1 MNDPPPL
8 PATPEAQARQR
19 IDAQL
24 QAAGWAVQDRTT
36 INLIAGP
43 GVAVRELPTA
53 GGEADYGLFLGQEL
67 VGVVEAKKVG
77 ATLGGVEAQT
87 LSYAS
92 ETLPG
97 LQVPIRPLPFRYE
110 STGVET
116 FFTNGLDPDA
126 TARRVFSFHRPET
139 LGAWLRAEVLRRAGK
154 ADAPAAPTLKG
165 RMRLAQELNRAG
177 MWPAQILAVQNL
189 EASIREGR
197 LRALIQMATGGGK
210 TFTAITAGYRLITQG
225 GALRVLFL
233 VDRANLGR
241 QALKEFQAYSTP
253 DDGRKFTEL
262 YNVVNLQSN
271 RIDPVNKVVITTI
284 QRLYSILKG
293 EPEFD
298 AALEEESAFD
308 GHGAALVRAA
318 QPVVYNAQIP
328 PDFFDVIVVDE
339 CHRSIYSLWSQV
351 LDYFDATIIGLS
363 ATPGGHTYAYFRKNV
378 VSEYRHE
385 EAVRDKVNVPFWVY
399 QIRTQ
404 VGDQGATVKAG
415 PGLGV
420 YKRNRL
426 TREERWEAL
435 EEDLTYSETALD
447 RSVVAPDQ
455 IRTVLRTIRQ
465 KLFTEIFPGRTEI
478 PKLLFFA
485 KSDSHAED
493 ILRILREEWSLS
505 NEQAVKITYKAELDG
520 EGKVAPSRRPE
531 QLIKEFANR
540 YNPRVAVTVDM
551 IATGTDIKPLEGV
564 VFLRMV
570 RSKALFEQM
579 KGRAVRVM
587 ADADFQAISPDGGS
601 KTQFVLIDCVG
612 AMEAVKAD
620 PPLDRDPSVPFE
632 KLLELVRMGNREEE
646 VLSAL
651 AGRLDRIDRRLTA
664 DQRGQLAAVP
674 DAPPLRD
681 LVGHVLDRLDPDREV
696 QRARELF
703 AVPAM
708 GVPSEEQRQEA
719 RRQLLDEAAQ
729 PIASN
734 PRLCEALLSVRQAQD
749 ITVDV
754 LTADKV
760 TFAGPRPDLNLDY
773 GNAAEELTSAFE
785 SYCRENRD
793 QLDALSVLYAKPYRQ
808 RITRAKLMEL
818 AQAIQRPPRQWTS
831 EALWQ
836 AYEQVEAN
844 RVKGASKGKHLTDL
858 ISLARH
864 ALGVEEQLVS
874 FQDQAAERF
883 AGWLA
888 QQANRGRSFSEEQLR
903 WLELIRDQIVV
914 DLEVRMEDLDE
925 PPFAQ
930 QGGLGKV
937 YALFGEEL
945 GAIVAELNEVVA
957 A

>member
-1 MNDPPPL
+1 MPD
-8 PATPEAQARQR
+8 AASKPEAQARQQ
-19 IDAQL
+19 IDVLLKAS
-24 QAAGWAVQDRTT
+24 GWAVQDRSAV
-36 INLIAGP
+36 NLSAAA
-43 GVAVRELPTA
+43 GVALRELPTK
-53 GGEADYGLFLGQEL
+53 GGEADYGLFLGQVL

-87 LSYAS
+87 LAYAK

-97 LQVPIRPLPFRYE
+97 LQVPIQPLPFRYE

-139 LGAWLRAEVLRRAGK
+139 LGAWLGAEVLRRSGK
-154 ADAPAAPTLKG
+154 ADAPLAPTLKG
-165 RMRLAQELNRAG
+165 RMRLAQQLNRAG
-177 MWPAQILAVQNL
+177 MWPAQIRAVENL
-189 EASIREGR
+189 EASICDGR

-210 TFTAITAGYRLITQG
+210 TFTAISGSYRLITQG
-225 GALRVLFL
+225 GARRVLFL
-233 VDRANLGR
+233 VDRSNLGR
-241 QALKEFQAYSTP
+241 QALKEFQAYTTP
-253 DDGRKFTEL
+253 DDGRKFHEL
-262 YNVVNLQSN
+262 YNVAKLSSN

-298 AALEEESAFD
+298 ASLEEESAFD
-308 GHGAALVRAA
+308 GHGSALVRGP

-328 PDFFDVIVVDE
+328 PEFFDVIVVDE

-351 LDYFDATIIGLS
+351 LDYFDASIIGLT
-363 ATPGGHTYAYFRKNV
+363 ATPGGHTYAYFQQNV

-399 QIRTQ
+399 QIRTK
-404 VGDQGATVKAG
+404 VGEQGATVRAG

-426 TREERWEAL
+426 TRAERWEAL
-435 EEDLTYSETALD
+435 EQDLTYAPTELD
-447 RSVVAPDQ
+447 RSVVAPNQ

-465 KLFTEIFPGRTEI
+465 KLFTELFPGRSEV

-505 NEQAVKITYKAELDG
+505 NEQAVKITYKAEVGEDG
-520 EGKVAPSRRPE
+520 SVAPSRRSE
-531 QLIKEFANR
+531 QLIKDFANA

-579 KGRAVRVM
+579 KGRGVRVV

-601 KTQFVLIDCVG
+601 KTEFVVIDCVG
-612 AMEAVKAD
+612 VMEGVKAD
-620 PPLDRDPSVPFE
+620 PPLDRDPSVPFR
-632 KLLELVRMGNREEE
+632 KLLELVRMGNRDED

-651 AGRLDRIDRRLTA
+651 ASRLDRMERRLTPEQQA
-664 DQRGQLAAVP
+664 ELAAVP
-674 DAPPLRD
+674 NAMPLRD
-681 LVGHVLDRLDPDREV
+681 LVAHMLDRLDPDLEV
-696 QRARELF
+696 ERARELF
-703 AVPAM
+703 AVPATEATT
-708 GVPSEEQRQEA
+708 EEQRQQA
-719 RRQLLDEAAQ
+719 CMQLLDEAAQ
-729 PIASN
+729 PLASN
-734 PRLCEALLSVRQAQD
+734 PQHCQALITVRQAQE

-754 LTADKV
+754 LTADQV
-760 TFAGPRPDLNLDY
+760 TFAGARPDQNLNY
-773 GNAAEELTSAFE
+773 ETAAENLTSEFE
-785 SYCRENRD
+785 AYCRDNRD

-808 RITRAKLMEL
+808 RITRAKLVEL
-818 AQAIQRPPRQWTS
+818 AEAIQRPPRQWTT
-831 EALWQ
+831 EVLWQ
-836 AYEQVEAN
+836 AYEQVKAN

-858 ISLARH
+858 ICLARH

-874 FQDQAAERF
+874 FQDQAAERY

-888 QQANRGRSFSEEQLR
+888 QQANRGRFFSEEQLG

-937 YALFGEEL
+937 YQLFGEEL
-945 GAIVAELNEVVA
+945 GSIVQELNEVVA

>member
-1 MNDPPPL
+1 MSP
-8 PATPEAQARQR
+8 PATQTEAHARRR
-19 IDAQL
+19 IDALLEQ
-24 QAAGWAVQDRTT
+24 AGWVVQDRSA
-36 INLIAGP
+36 IHLGAGP

-87 LSYAS
+87 LAYAS

-97 LQVPIRPLPFRYE
+97 LQVPVEPLPFRYE

-116 FFTNGLDPDA
+116 FFTNGLDPDP

-139 LGAWLRAEVLRRAGK
+139 LGEWLRAEVMRRAGQ
-154 ADAPAAPTLKG
+154 AGAPAAPTLKG
-165 RMRLAQELNRAG
+165 RMRLAGELNRAG
-177 MWPAQILAVQNL
+177 MWPAQIRAVENL
-189 EASIREGR
+189 EASICEGR

-210 TFTAITAGYRLITQG
+210 TFTAISGSYRLITRG
-225 GALRVLFL
+225 GARRVLFL
-233 VDRANLGR
+233 VDRSNLGR
-241 QALKEFQAYSTP
+241 QALKEFQAYATP
-253 DDGRKFTEL
+253 DDGRKFNEL
-262 YNVVNLQSN
+262 YNVVNLSSN
-271 RIDPVNKVVITTI
+271 QIEPVNKVVITTI

-293 EPEFD
+293 EPDFD

-308 GHGAALVRAA
+308 GHGAALVSGP
-318 QPVVYNAQIP
+318 QPVVYNPQIP

-351 LDYFDATIIGLS
+351 LDYFDATIIGLT
-363 ATPGGHTYAYFRKNV
+363 ATPGGHTYAYFQQNV

-399 QIRTQ
+399 QVRTQ

-420 YKRNRL
+420 YKRNRQ
-426 TREERWEAL
+426 TRQERWQAL
-435 EEDLTYSETALD
+435 EEDLIYNETALD
-447 RSVVAPDQ
+447 RSVVVPDQ

-465 KLFTEIFPGRTEI
+465 KLFTEIFPGRSEI

-505 NEQAVKITYKAELDG
+505 NEQAVKITYKAEQDPTG
-520 EGKVAPSRRPE
+520 RVAPSRRPE
-531 QLIKEFANR
+531 QLIKDFANS

-587 ADADFQAISPDGGS
+587 ADADFQAISPGGGS
-601 KTQFVLIDCVG
+601 KTQFVVIDCVG
-612 AMEAVKAD
+612 VMEEVKAD
-620 PPLDRDPSVPFE
+620 PPLDRDPNVTFQ

-651 AGRLDRIDRRLTA
+651 ASRLDRMDRRLTP
-664 DQRGQLAAVP
+664 DQQSQLASVP
-674 DAPPLRD
+674 EAPPLRE
-681 LVGHVLDRLDPDREV
+681 LVAHVLDRLDPDQEV

-708 GVPSEEQRQEA
+708 GLPSEEQREAA

-729 PIASN
+729 PLASN
-734 PRLCEALLSVRQAQD
+734 PLLCEALLTVRQAQE

-754 LTADKV
+754 LTSDRV
-760 TFAGPRPDLNLDY
+760 TFAGARPDQNLNY
-773 GNAAEELTSAFE
+773 ATPAEELTSAFE
-785 SYCRENRD
+785 TYCRENRD

-808 RITRAKLMEL
+808 RITRAKLVEL
-818 AQAIQRPPRQWTS
+818 AQAIQRPPRQWTT

-864 ALGVEEQLVS
+864 ALGVEEELVS

-888 QQANRGRSFSEEQLR
+888 QQTNRGRVFSDEQLR

-930 QGGLGKV
+930 RGGLGKV
-937 YALFGEEL
+937 YQLFGEEL
-945 GAIVAELNEVVA
+945 GTIVAELNEVVA

>member
-1 MNDPPPL
+1 MPD
-8 PATPEAQARQR
+8 AASQPEAQARRR
-19 IDAQL
+19 IDAL
-24 QAAGWAVQDRTT
+24 LEASGWAVQDRSAV
-36 INLIAGP
+36 NLSTGA
-43 GVAVRELPTA
+43 GVALRELPTA
-53 GGEADYGLFLGQEL
+53 SGEADYGLFLGNEL

-77 ATLGGVEAQT
+77 DTLGGVEAQT
-87 LSYAS
+87 LAYAS

-97 LQVPIRPLPFRYE
+97 LQVPIQPLPFRYE

-116 FFTNGLDPDA
+116 FFTNGLDPDP

-139 LGAWLRAEVLRRAGK
+139 LGAWLAAEVRRRSGK
-154 ADAPAAPTLKG
+154 ADAPTAPTLKG
-165 RMRLAQELNRAG
+165 RMRLAQQLNRAG
-177 MWPAQILAVQNL
+177 MWPAQIRAVENL
-189 EASIREGR
+189 EASIRDGR

-210 TFTAITAGYRLITQG
+210 TFTAISAGYRLITQG
-225 GALRVLFL
+225 GARRVLFL
-233 VDRANLGR
+233 VDRSNLGR
-241 QALKEFQAYSTP
+241 QALKEFQAYSAP
-253 DDGRKFTEL
+253 DDGRKFHEL
-262 YNVVNLQSN
+262 YNVVHLSNN

-308 GHGAALVRAA
+308 GHGAALVLGP

-328 PDFFDVIVVDE
+328 PEFFDVIVVDE

-351 LDYFDATIIGLS
+351 IDYFDASILGLT
-363 ATPGGHTYAYFRKNV
+363 ATPGGHTYAYFHQNV

-399 QIRTQ
+399 QIRTE
-404 VGDQGATVKAG
+404 VGERGATVKAS

-420 YKRNRL
+420 IKRNRL

-435 EEDLTYSETALD
+435 EDDLTYSQTALD

-465 KLFTEIFPGRTEI
+465 KLFTEIFPGRSEI

-493 ILRILREEWSLS
+493 ILRILRQEWSLS
-505 NEQAVKITYKAELDG
+505 NEQAVKITYKAEVDG
-520 EGKVAPSRRPE
+520 NGPTAPSRRPE
-531 QLIKEFANR
+531 QLIRDFANA

-579 KGRAVRVM
+579 KGRGVRVM

-601 KTQFVLIDCVG
+601 KTEFVVIDCVG
-612 AMEAVKAD
+612 VMQVVKAD
-620 PPLDRDPSVPFE
+620 PPLDGDPSMPFR
-632 KLLELVRMGNREEE
+632 KLLELVRMGNRDED

-651 AGRLDRIDRRLTA
+651 ASRLDRMERRLTPEQHA
-664 DQRGQLAAVP
+664 ELAAVP
-674 DAPPLRD
+674 EAPLLRKLVVYMLDQLNHD
-681 LVGHVLDRLDPDREV
+681 LAE

-703 AVPAM
+703 AVPATDS
-708 GVPSEEQRQEA
+708 PNEEQRQQV
-719 RRQLLDEAAQ
+719 RKQLLDEAAE
-729 PIASN
+729 PLASN
-734 PRLCEALLSVRQAQD
+734 PPLCEALLRIRQAQE

-754 LTADKV
+754 LTADKL
-760 TFAGPRPDLNLDY
+760 TFAGARPDQNLNY
-773 GNAAEELTSAFE
+773 ETAAGHLTSEFE
-785 SYCRENRD
+785 AYCRENRD

-808 RITRAKLMEL
+808 RITRVKLMEL
-818 AQAIQRPPRQWTS
+818 AQAIQRPPRQWTT

-874 FQDQAAERF
+874 FQEQAAERF
-883 AGWLA
+883 TGWLA
-888 QQANRGRSFSEEQLR
+888 QQANRGRTFSAEQLN

-914 DLEVRMEDLDE
+914 DLEVRMSDLDD

-937 YALFGEEL
+937 YQLFGEEL
-945 GAIVAELNEVVA
+945 GSIVQELNEVVA

>member
-1 MNDPPPL
+1 MVSTSPQ
-8 PATPEAQARQR
+8 PEAQARQR
-19 IDAQL
+19 IDAML
-24 QAAGWAVQDRTT
+24 QASGWAVQDRAA
-36 INLIAGP
+36 INLSAAA

-53 GGEADYGLFLGQEL
+53 GGEADYGLFVGQQL
-67 VGVVEAKKVG
+67 VGVIEAKKMG

-87 LSYAS
+87 LAYATD
-92 ETLPG
+92 TLPG
-97 LQVPIRPLPFRYE
+97 LQVPIQPLPFRYE

-139 LGAWLRAEVLRRAGK
+139 LGQWLQARA
-154 ADAPAAPTLKG
+154 TLKG
-165 RMRLAQELNRAG
+165 RLRQAPPLNRAG
-177 MWPAQILAVQNL
+177 MWPAQIRAVENL

-197 LRALIQMATGGGK
+197 QRALIQMATGGGK
-210 TFTAITAGYRLITQG
+210 TFTAISAAYRLITQG
-225 GALRVLFL
+225 GARRVLFL
-233 VDRANLGR
+233 VDRGNLGR
-241 QALKEFQAYSTP
+241 QAFKEFQAYSSP
-253 DDGRKFTEL
+253 DDGRKFHEL
-262 YNVVNLQSN
+262 YNVVNLKTN

-308 GHGAALVRAA
+308 GHGGALVRGP
-318 QPVVYNAQIP
+318 QPVVYSPQIP
-328 PDFFDVIVVDE
+328 PEFFDVIVVDE

-351 LDYFDATIIGLS
+351 LDYFDATIIGLT
-363 ATPGGHTYAYFRKNV
+363 ATPGGHTYAYFQRNV

-404 VGDQGATVKAG
+404 VGEEGATVKAE

-420 YKRNRL
+420 LKRNRQ
-426 TREERWEAL
+426 TREERWQAL
-435 EEDLTYSETALD
+435 DEDLSYEASALD
-447 RSVVAPDQ
+447 RSVVVPDQ
-455 IRTVLRTIRQ
+455 IRTVLRAIRER
-465 KLFTEIFPGRTEI
+465 LFTEIFPGRREI

-505 NEQAVKITYKAELDG
+505 NEQAVKITYKAERDG
-520 EGKVAPSRRPE
+520 NRSTAPSRRPE
-531 QLIKEFANR
+531 QLIKDFANA

-570 RSKALFEQM
+570 RSRALFEQM
-579 KGRAVRVM
+579 KGRGVRVM
-587 ADADFQAISPDGGS
+587 PDADFQAISPDGGS
-601 KTQFVLIDCVG
+601 KTQFVVIDCVG
-612 AMEAVKAD
+612 VMEEVKAD
-620 PPLDRDPSVPFE
+620 PPLDGDPTVPFA
-632 KLLELVRMGNREEE
+632 KLLELVRLGNRDEE

-651 AGRLDRIDRRLTA
+651 AARLDRMDRRLTPE
-664 DQRGQLAAVP
+664 QQKQLSAVP
-674 DAPPLRD
+674 GAPRLRD
-681 LVGHVLDRLDPDREV
+681 LVSHVLDRLDPDRL
-696 QRARELF
+696 AGDDKA
-703 AVPAM
+703 AVL
-708 GVPSEEQRQEA
+708 E
-719 RRQLLDEAAQ
+719 EAAA
-729 PIASN
+729 PLAGN
-734 PRLCEALLSVRQAQD
+734 PQLCEALLAVRQAQE

-754 LTADKV
+754 LTTDTV
-760 TFAGPRPDLNLDY
+760 TFAGARPDQALDY
-773 GNAAEELTSAFE
+773 DQAESLTSAFAA
-785 SYCRENRD
+785 YCRENRD
-793 QLDALSVLYAKPYRQ
+793 RLDALSVLYARPYGA
-808 RITRAKLMEL
+808 RITRATLVEL
-818 AQAIQRPPRQWTS
+818 AQAIQQPPRQWTT
-831 EALWQ
+831 EALWR

-888 QQANRGRSFSEEQLR
+888 QQANRGRRFSEEQLS

-914 DLEVRMEDLDE
+914 DLEVRMSDLDE

-930 QGGLGKV
+930 RGGLGKV
-937 YALFGEEL
+937 YQLFGEEL
-945 GAIVAELNEVVA
+945 GSIVAELNEVVA

>member
-1 MNDPPPL
+1 MPDAVL
-8 PATPEAQARQR
+8 QPEAQTRRR
-19 IDAQL
+19 IDAL
-24 QAAGWAVQDRTT
+24 LEASGWAVQDRSA
-36 INLIAGP
+36 IQLSAGS

-53 GGEADYGLFLGQEL
+53 SGEADYGLFLGQEL
-67 VGVVEAKKVG
+67 VGVVEAKGVG

-87 LSYAS
+87 LAYAS

-97 LQVPIRPLPFRYE
+97 LQVPVQPLPFRYE

-116 FFTNGLDPDA
+116 FFTNGLDPDP

-139 LGAWLRAEVLRRAGK
+139 LGEWLRAEVMRRAGQVG
-154 ADAPAAPTLKG
+154 APAAPTLKG
-165 RMRLAQELNRAG
+165 RMRLATQLNRAG
-177 MWPAQILAVQNL
+177 MWPAQIRAVENL
-189 EASIREGR
+189 EASICEGR
-197 LRALIQMATGGGK
+197 LRALLQMATGGGK
-210 TFTAITAGYRLITQG
+210 TFTAISASYRLITQG
-225 GALRVLFL
+225 GARRVLFL
-233 VDRANLGR
+233 VDRSNLGR
-241 QALKEFQAYSTP
+241 QALKEFQAYTTP
-253 DDGRKFTEL
+253 DDGRKFNEL
-262 YNVVNLQSN
+262 YNVVNLSSN

-293 EPEFD
+293 EPDFD

-308 GHGAALVRAA
+308 GHGAAVVRAP

-351 LDYFDATIIGLS
+351 LDYFDATIIGLT
-363 ATPGGHTYAYFRKNV
+363 ATPGGHTYAYFRQNV

-399 QIRTQ
+399 QIRTE
-404 VGDQGATVKAG
+404 VGDQGATVEAG

-420 YKRNRL
+420 LKRNRL

-447 RSVVAPDQ
+447 RSVVVPDQ

-505 NEQAVKITYKAELDG
+505 NEQAVKITYKAELDATG
-520 EGKVAPSRRPE
+520 RVAPSRRPE
-531 QLIKEFANR
+531 QLIKELANS

-587 ADADFQAISPDGGS
+587 ADADFQAISLDGGS
-601 KTQFVLIDCVG
+601 KTQFVVIDCVG
-612 AMEAVKAD
+612 VMEAVKAD
-620 PPLDRDPSVPFE
+620 PPLDRDPSVPFQ
-632 KLLELVRMGNREEE
+632 KLLELVRMGNRDEE

-651 AGRLDRIDRRLTA
+651 ASRLDRMDRRLTP
-664 DQRGQLAAVP
+664 DQQSQLASVP
-674 DAPPLRD
+674 DAPPLRE
-681 LVGHVLDRLDPDREV
+681 LVAHVLDRLDPDQEV

-708 GVPSEEQRQEA
+708 GVPSEEQRETA

-729 PIASN
+729 PLASN
-734 PRLCEALLSVRQAQD
+734 PQLCEALLTVRQAQE

-760 TFAGPRPDLNLDY
+760 TFAGPRPNLNLDY
-773 GNAAEELTSAFE
+773 ITPAEQLTSAFAA
-785 SYCRENRD
+785 YCRENRD
-793 QLDALSVLYAKPYRQ
+793 QLDALSVLYAKPYQQ
-808 RITRAKLMEL
+808 RITRAKLVEL
-818 AQAIQRPPRQWTS
+818 AQAIQRPPRQWTT
-831 EALWQ
+831 EALWR

-864 ALGVEEQLVS
+864 ALGVEEELVS

-883 AGWLA
+883 AGWLV
-888 QQANRGRSFSEEQLR
+888 QQASRGRTFSEEQLR

-937 YALFGEEL
+937 YALFGDEL
-945 GAIVAELNEVVA
+945 GEIVAELNEVVA

>member
-1 MNDPPPL
+1 
-8 PATPEAQARQR
+8 
-19 IDAQL
+19 
-24 QAAGWAVQDRTT
+24 
-36 INLIAGP
+36 
-43 GVAVRELPTA
+43 
-53 GGEADYGLFLGQEL
+53 
-67 VGVVEAKKVG
+67 
-77 ATLGGVEAQT
+77 
-87 LSYAS
+87 
-92 ETLPG
+92 
-97 LQVPIRPLPFRYE
+97 
-110 STGVET
+110 
-116 FFTNGLDPDA
+116 
-126 TARRVFSFHRPET
+126 
-139 LGAWLRAEVLRRAGK
+139 
-154 ADAPAAPTLKG
+154 
-165 RMRLAQELNRAG
+165 
-177 MWPAQILAVQNL
+177 
-189 EASIREGR
+189 
-197 LRALIQMATGGGK
+197 
-210 TFTAITAGYRLITQG
+210 
-225 GALRVLFL
+225 
-233 VDRANLGR
+233 
-241 QALKEFQAYSTP
+241 
-253 DDGRKFTEL
+253 
-262 YNVVNLQSN
+262 
-271 RIDPVNKVVITTI
+271 VNKVVITTI

-308 GHGAALVRAA
+308 GHGAALVRGP

-328 PDFFDVIVVDE
+328 PEFFDVIVVDE

-351 LDYFDATIIGLS
+351 LDYFDASIIGLT
-363 ATPGGHTYAYFRKNV
+363 ATPGGHTYAYFHQNV

-399 QIRTQ
+399 QIRTE
-404 VGDQGATVKAG
+404 VGERGATVKAS

-420 YKRNRL
+420 IKRNRL

-435 EEDLTYSETALD
+435 EDDLTYSPTALD
-447 RSVVAPDQ
+447 RSVVARDQ

-465 KLFTEIFPGRTEI
+465 KLFTELFPGRSEI

-493 ILRILREEWSLS
+493 ILRILRQEWSLS
-505 NEQAVKITYKAELDG
+505 NEQAVKITYKAEVDG
-520 EGKVAPSRRPE
+520 NGPTAPSRRPE
-531 QLIKEFANR
+531 QLIRDFANA

-579 KGRAVRVM
+579 KGRGVRVM

-601 KTQFVLIDCVG
+601 KTEFVVIDCVG
-612 AMEAVKAD
+612 VMQVVKAD
-620 PPLDRDPSVPFE
+620 PPLDGDPSMPFR
-632 KLLELVRMGNREEE
+632 KLLELVRMGNRDED

-651 AGRLDRIDRRLTA
+651 ASRLDRMERRLTPEQHA
-664 DQRGQLAAVP
+664 ELAAVP
-674 DAPPLRD
+674 EAPLLRNLVVHMLDQLNPD
-681 LVGHVLDRLDPDREV
+681 LEE
-696 QRARELF
+696 QQARELF
-703 AVPAM
+703 AVPATDA
-708 GVPSEEQRQEA
+708 PTEEQRHQA
-719 RRQLLDEAAQ
+719 RKQLLDEAAE
-729 PIASN
+729 PLASN
-734 PRLCEALLSVRQAQD
+734 PPLCEALLRIRQAQE

-754 LTADKV
+754 LTADKL
-760 TFAGPRPDLNLDY
+760 TFAGARPDQNLNY
-773 GNAAEELTSAFE
+773 ETAAGHLTSEFE
-785 SYCRENRD
+785 AYCRENRD

-818 AQAIQRPPRQWTS
+818 AQAIQRPPRQWTT

-858 ISLARH
+858 ICLARH

-883 AGWLA
+883 TGWLA
-888 QQANRGRSFSEEQLR
+888 QQANRGRTFSGEQLN

-914 DLEVRMEDLDE
+914 DLEVRMSDLDD

-937 YALFGEEL
+937 YQLFGQEL
-945 GAIVAELNEVVA
+945 GSIVQELNEVVA